1 MKLNTIGKI
10 SIATGVVLF
19 ATIGANFAPA
29 QASSVPSS
37 TTFFAQIIPQ
47 RLLDDL
53 SGPNRPGNP
62 SNPTVPVPEPLTISG
77 SLAALGIGWQ
87 MKRKMNKKGSSS

>member
-1 MKLNTIGKI
+1 MNLNTIAKI

-29 QASSVPSS
+29 QASL
-37 TTFFAQIIPQ
+37 IDEIN
-47 RLLDDL
+47 DL
-53 SGPNRPGNP
+53 SSANPRANRR
-62 SNPTVPVPEPLTISG
+62 NPTVPVPEPLTISG

-87 MKRKMNKKGSSS
+87 MKRKMNKKGS